1 MYRNVGKI
9 FCKFRFEHRMEGNR
23 IFLVSEN
30 TLSGGNRVALFEECQ
45 RLERNGNV
53 FV

>member
-23 IFLVSEN
+23 ILLVSED
-30 TLSGGNRVALFEECQ
+30 TLSGGNRIALFVECQ
-45 RLERNGNV
+45 RLEGNRNM